1 MIYCPKGHLGVI
13 TVHKLIVKYE
23 MHFEGP
29 WHIGSGQDRGLVD
42 SAVILQ
48 RIPLDNGKVEY
59 RPVIPGSTVKG
70 RLRTACEDIAVLL
83 GLDVIDPHDDG
94 PGSLPA
100 FTPHKSSGY
109 IVNRLFGS
117 RFAGECLFVSDAVWQ
132 GEYHDQLN
140 RQPRTGVSL
149 DRLTGTAKP
158 KHLFHIETVLG
169 GTLVGSIEAF
179 HHAEDLMAESGFPSE
194 YALLLLGLQSLKQLG
209 GKRSIGWGQFST
221 RIMSVTYNDQP
232 VEEEIWRNPEVLAL
246 IENWDGGAK

>member
-158 KHLFHIETVLG
+158 KHLFHIENRWAVLWWG
-169 GTLVGSIEAF
+169 VLSVSSW
-179 HHAEDLMAESGFPSE
+179 EDLMAESGFPSE
-194 YALLLLGLQSLKQLG
+194 YALLLLGLNRSNSLEESAPLG
-209 GKRSIGWGQFST
+209 GPGQHTHHVS
-221 RIMSVTYNDQP
+221 N
-232 VEEEIWRNPEVLAL
+232 L
-246 IENWDGGAK
+246 